1 MFGTLLE
8 SVGENT
14 ASAWLTLIRAP
25 AVIFWFTGALAWW
38 LAHRHVNVLAWL
50 GRKDAVM
57 LLALLI
63 IAAALLIGSSV
74 LMNQLARPLLR
85 LLEGYWPGWLSPFRT
100 RLTARVI
107 DRQRR
112 WHDEWSRLEDARPE
126 DTATQDTAQRSPREV
141 AASTVP
147 GRRQAVLDQRIH
159 DFPADERMTMPTRVG
174 NILRSSETYPQ
185 ERYGLDAVVVWPALW
200 LLLPQDTRDALGAS
214 RRSLDQSVAI
224 LVALIATLVWLPW
237 SWVVLIVALLGP
249 PVAYLVFVIP
259 RAQAF
264 AQLVKATFD
273 VHRLALYA
281 NLRFPLPADPD
292 AELKAG
298 AAVTDYLWRGFPPL
312 GFTFAPPSKDD
323 PQQHQDPDR
332 QAGPDHT

>member
-8 SVGENT
+8 TVGENT
-14 ASAWLTLIRAP
+14 ASTWLTLIRAP

-38 LAHRHVNVLAWL
+38 LAHPHVNLLAWL

-57 LLALLI
+57 LLAVLI

-74 LMNQLARPLLR
+74 LMDQLARPLLR
-85 LLEGYWPGWLSPFRT
+85 LLEGYWPGWLSPLRT
-100 RLTARVI
+100 RLIARAI

-112 WHDEWSRLEDARPE
+112 WHDEWSRLEGARPADSE
-126 DTATQDTAQRSPREV
+126 TQDTAQISPREV

-147 GRRQAVLDQRIH
+147 GRRQVVLDQRIH
-159 DFPADERMTMPTRVG
+159 EFPADERMTMPTRLG
-174 NILRSSETYPQ
+174 NILRSSETHPQ
-185 ERYGLDAVVVWPALW
+185 ERYGLDAVVVWPQLW

-214 RRSLDQSVAI
+214 RRSLDQSVAV
-224 LVALIATLVWLPW
+224 LVALTATLVWLPW

-273 VHRLALYA
+273 IHRLELYT

-292 AELKAG
+292 AELKTG

-312 GFTFAPPSKDD
+312 GFTFAPPS
-323 PQQHQDPDR
+323 Q
-332 QAGPDHT
+332 G